1 MAIKR
6 FDSELPID
14 IKGQKTTAVPVGL
27 VESSE
32 WVTPIFITNTEAL
45 SPEVTIS
52 DLQVIFPDFQ
62 NVKDADVLNQLI
74 ALEGKI
80 DKLMKRNSKEPFD
93 GSVST
98 NKTFASEMIGFVISN
113 DGALDDANLS
123 FEVNGDVYTVM
134 PGEVWDDYLEPFTQV
149 LVTTTVPFRAYGRG

>member
-14 IKGQKTTAVPVGL
+14 VKGQKTTAVPIEL
-27 VESSE
+27 VASSE
-32 WVTPIFITNTEAL
+32 WVTPIYITNTEAL

-52 DLQVIFPDFQ
+52 DLQVVFPDSQ
-62 NVKDADVLNQLI
+62 NVKDADVLNRLTL
-74 ALEGKI
+74 LEGKI
-80 DKLMKRNSKEPFD
+80 DRLLKRNSKDPFD
-93 GSVST
+93 GSVTT
-98 NKTFASEMIGFVISN
+98 NKIFATEMIGFVISN
-113 DGALDDANLS
+113 DGAFGDANLS
-123 FEVNGDVYTVM
+123 FEVNGDVFTIM